1 MEIQKKEIIIKPKRK
16 KMDDSKNGDYF
27 LFCRNKKCNQPIYNN
42 RSHFDTR
49 YCDECCQKGN
59 MENNKKV
66 KLEYIDGKL
75 GFDFQDF
82 FITDPFV
89 SCCMRWEVDPIKEYG
104 LTKEQIKKFKKIFT
118 NRNRKK
124 GEKNGKQLGKKN

>member
-1 MEIQKKEIIIKPKRK
+1 
-16 KMDDSKNGDYF
+16 
-27 LFCRNKKCNQPIYNN
+27 
-42 RSHFDTR
+42 
-49 YCDECCQKGN
+49 

-89 SCCMRWEVDPIKEYG
+89 SCCMRFEVDPIKEYG

-124 GEKNGKQLGKKN
+124 GEKNGK

>member
-1 MEIQKKEIIIKPKRK
+1 MDGLLTTCKDFIKLNKQWEKK
-16 KMDDSKNGDYF
+16 
-27 LFCRNKKCNQPIYNN
+27 
-42 RSHFDTR
+42 
-49 YCDECCQKGN
+49 

-82 FITDPFV
+82 FITNPFV

-124 GEKNGKQLGKKN
+124 GEKNGQ